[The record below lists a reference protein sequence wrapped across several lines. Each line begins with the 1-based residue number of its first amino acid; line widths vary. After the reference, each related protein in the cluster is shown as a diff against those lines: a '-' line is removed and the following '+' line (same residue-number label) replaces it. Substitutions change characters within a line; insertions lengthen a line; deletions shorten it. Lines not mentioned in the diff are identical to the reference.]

1 MVLLRWI
8 TESRIPRN
16 GFAHSS
22 IVAQTCGSPA
32 KECIV
37 FRGADAIISRMSIS
51 TNGSPATVSRRTL
64 LSVCTAAGL
73 GQTLFPGALLAL
85 ASPQAAGARQ
95 QGAASEDLRGWP
107 AITPTMIDAAAVI
120 AAVHMTDEQKQMM
133 LEGLVGQRNSALR
146 VRELHL
152 ANGVAPVAMT
162 NPIPAG
168 TTPPAIEPSQ
178 PLRLGPAPNIA
189 KFVAEVK
196 STGDV
201 ADEAWAFAT
210 VRELGVALRQKKV
223 TSVSLTKMYLARL
236 RRYDPLLKFV
246 ITYTD
251 ERALKQ
257 AAAADRELASGH
269 DRGPLHGIPWGA
281 KDLLAVKGYPT
292 TWGAAGFE
300 HQQIDED
307 AEVVMR
313 LDAAGAV
320 LIAKMTLG
328 ALAQGDLW
336 FGGRT
341 RNPWNPHQGSS
352 GSSAGSASSV
362 AAGCVGFAIGTE
374 TLGSISSPSTRCG
387 ATGLRPSFGRVPRTG
402 AMALSWSMDKIGPIA
417 RSVEDCAL
425 VLHAIAGPNGQDLS
439 VHSGAFNADMT
450 IDVRKLRVGY
460 VKSAF
465 DAPTLQP
472 LPKDELATLAEADRA
487 KREAEHKAEFD
498 RRAYDAKYEAAT
510 LDRLRSMGVT
520 LTPCELPAFH
530 FSALLNILGSEAAA
544 AFDELTLSGRDA
556 LLTGQKP
563 FDWPN
568 AFRTARFIPA
578 VDYIQAQ
585 RARTLAM
592 AQMHDLFTK
601 FDVIVAPSGGTQLTA
616 TNLCGQ
622 PAVIVPNGI
631 RGDDAPPPPS
641 TEDGALNNVGGP
653 GTPVSITFLAPLY
666 EEGKACA
673 LANSYQQKAGF
684 TGLRPKLS

>member
-1 MVLLRWI
+1 
-8 TESRIPRN
+8 
-16 GFAHSS
+16 
-22 IVAQTCGSPA
+22 
-32 KECIV
+32 
-37 FRGADAIISRMSIS
+37 MSNPS
-51 TNGSPATVSRRTL
+51 NGSSAGLSRRTL

-85 ASPQAAGARQ
+85 ASSPQTSSAPGGAKPQAAGRND
-95 QGAASEDLRGWP
+95 GLHGWP
-107 AITPTMIDAAAVI
+107 KITPAMIDAAAVI
-120 AAVHMTDEQKQMM
+120 AAVHITDEQKQMM
-133 LEGLVGQRNSALR
+133 LDGLQSQRNNALH

-162 NPIPAG
+162 NPVPAG
-168 TTPPAIEPSQ
+168 TTPPAIEQPQ
-178 PLRLGPAPNIA
+178 PLRLGPAPSIA
-189 KFVAEVK
+189 KIVAEVK
-196 STGDV
+196 GTSDI
-201 ADEAWAFAT
+201 ADEVWAFAT
-210 VRELGVALRQKKV
+210 VRELGVALRKRKV
-223 TSVSLTKMYLARL
+223 TSVGLTKMYLARL

-251 ERALKQ
+251 ERALRQ
-257 AAAADRELASGH
+257 AQQADRELASGH

-300 HQQIDED
+300 HHQIDED
-307 AEVVMR
+307 AEVVKR

-336 FGGRT
+336 GYPPDSGKPGGRT

-352 GSSAGSASSV
+352 GSSAGSASAV

-374 TLGSISSPSTRCG
+374 TLGSISAPSTRCG

-425 VLHAIAGPNGQDLS
+425 VLHAISGPDGKDLS
-439 VHSGAFNADMT
+439 VHSGAFNADLT
-450 IDVRKLRVGY
+450 IDPRKLRVGY
-460 VKSAF
+460 IKSAF
-465 DAPTLQP
+465 DAPVLQP
-472 LPKDELATLAEADRA
+472 LPKNELETLTEAERT
-487 KREAEHKAEFD
+487 KRESEHKAQFD
-498 RRAYDAKYEAAT
+498 RRAYDAKYDAAT
-510 LDRLRSMGVT
+510 LDRLRGMGVT
-520 LTPCELPAFH
+520 LTPCEMPDFQ
-530 FSALLNILGSEAAA
+530 FSALLSILSAEAAA
-544 AFDELTLSGRDA
+544 AFDELTTSGRDA

-568 AFRTARFIPA
+568 QFREARFIPA

-585 RARTLAM
+585 RARTLAI
-592 AQMHDLFTK
+592 AQMHELFSK

-673 LANSYQQKAGF
+673 LANAYQQKAGF
-684 TGLRPKLS
+684 MHLQPKLP

>member
-1 MVLLRWI
+1 M
-8 TESRIPRN
+8 P
-16 GFAHSS
+16 SS
-22 IVAQTCGSPA
+22 SNDSSVAL
-32 KECIV
+32 
-37 FRGADAIISRMSIS
+37 
-51 TNGSPATVSRRTL
+51 NRRTL
-64 LSVCTAAGL
+64 LSVCAAAGL

-85 ASPQAAGARQ
+85 TSTPQAAGASASRSPQ
-95 QGAASEDLRGWP
+95 PASEDLRGWP
-107 AITPTMIDAAAVI
+107 AVTPAMIDAAAVI
-120 AAVHMTDEQKQMM
+120 AAVHVTDEQKQMM
-133 LEGLVGQRNSALR
+133 LDGLVSQRNNALR

-162 NPIPAG
+162 NPVPAG
-168 TTPPAIEPSQ
+168 TAPPPVEQPQ
-178 PLRLGPAPNIA
+178 PLRLGRAPDIA
-189 KFVAEVK
+189 KIIAEAKGSSGEVA
-196 STGDV
+196 S
-201 ADEAWAFAT
+201 EAWAFAT
-210 VRELGVALRQKKV
+210 VRELGVALRQRKV
-223 TSVSLTKMYLARL
+223 TSVGLTKMYLARL

-257 AAAADRELASGH
+257 AAQADSELASGH
-269 DRGPLHGIPWGA
+269 DRGLLHGIPWGA

-300 HQQIDED
+300 HQQFDED
-307 AEVVMR
+307 AEVVKR

-320 LIAKMTLG
+320 LVAKMTLG

-336 FGGRT
+336 GYPADSGKPGGRT

-352 GSSAGSASSV
+352 GSSAGSASAV

-402 AMALSWSMDKIGPIA
+402 AMALSWSMDKIGPIT

-425 VLHAIAGPNGQDLS
+425 VLHAISGPDGRDLS
-439 VHSGAFNADMT
+439 VHSGAFNADLT

-460 VKSAF
+460 IKSAF
-465 DAPTLQP
+465 DTPVLQP
-472 LPKDELATLAEADRA
+472 LPKDELETLSDAERS
-487 KREAEHKAEFD
+487 KRETEHKAQFE
-498 RRAYDAKYEAAT
+498 RRLYDAKYEAAT
-510 LDRLRSMGVT
+510 LDRLREMGVT
-520 LTPCELPAFH
+520 LTPCELPDFH
-530 FSALLNILGSEAAA
+530 FSALLSILESEAAA

-556 LLTGQKP
+556 LLTGQKS

-568 AFRTARFIPA
+568 AFRESRFTPA

-666 EEGKACA
+666 EDAKACA
-673 LANSYQQKAGF
+673 LASAYQQKAGF
-684 TGLRPKLS
+684 MALRPKLV